1 MLSKH
6 RQRLLF
12 PILISHCFLNKTDAK
27 IIIRKTKDKSKKT
40 KDKSK
45 KIKVKA
51 NGTKAE
57 WKLT

>member
-27 IIIRKTKDKSKKT
+27 IIIRKTKDKSKK
-40 KDKSK
+40 
-45 KIKVKA
+45 IKVKA